1 METIIILAIFLT
13 TIAVSMIENKYFQ
26 SRRVILPTV
35 YDHCRTSAINTGEPP
50 FKRMRMSRIDVDV

>member
-35 YDHCRTSAINTGEPP
+35 YNHCRTTGEPP